1 MKPVSLQYITDRIEG
16 VEEALRGG
24 CRWIQ
29 LRMKSASDEQFIA
42 MGKEI
47 GSICRRYN
55 ATFILDDRVH
65 LVERL
70 NADGVHLGKND
81 MPLHEARKLLGTD
94 KIIGATANT
103 RQDVDTAVN
112 LDADYLGIGPY
123 RFTTTKERLAPI
135 LGIEGYQHIMSQ
147 AIAIPVV
154 AIGGIELSDI
164 PLLKSTGVDGI
175 AVSGLISRSENPELT
190 TKQIL
195 NLWTN

>member
-81 MPLHEARKLLGTD
+81 MPLNEARKLLGTD

-112 LDADYLGIGPY
+112 LGADYLGIGPY

>member
-81 MPLHEARKLLGTD
+81 MPLHEARKLLGTA
-94 KIIGATANT
+94 KFSGATPNT

-112 LDADYLGIGPY
+112 LGADYLGIGPY